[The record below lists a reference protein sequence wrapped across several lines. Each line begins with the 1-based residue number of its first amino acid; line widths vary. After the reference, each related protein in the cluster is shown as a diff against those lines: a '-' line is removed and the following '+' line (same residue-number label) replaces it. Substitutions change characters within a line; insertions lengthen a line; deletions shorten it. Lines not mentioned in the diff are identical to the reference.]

1 MVHFV
6 NDYQPI
12 SVMPELSLR
21 TERAKK
27 VAAALMA
34 ALPGSVIEMRGS
46 YARGTTDQFSDIDL
60 MWEVPDESFLDATGQ
75 LETVLQDIAP
85 VERLR
90 SLPAFQRSDR
100 RRHYIGYFV
109 DLPLFWRID
118 IELFAAS
125 LQRDYDYDRY
135 NPAARGRNWSLSD
148 SALFNAMAA
157 IKTIARLK
165 SASNL
170 GLLEGVD
177 ENICFDILKNNPQ
190 SVISQL
196 CNAAITRDPDCQSF
210 AQRVCTLAETIL

>member
-1 MVHFV
+1 MVQFV
-6 NDYQPI
+6 NDYQPLI
-12 SVMPELSLR
+12 LPDLSLR

-27 VAAALMA
+27 VTSALLA
-34 ALPGSVIEMRGS
+34 TIPGSVVEARGS

-60 MWEVPDESFLDATGQ
+60 MWEMPDEFFADATGQ
-75 LETVLQDIAP
+75 LETVLRQIAP

-109 DLPLFWRID
+109 DLPLFWRLD
-118 IELFAAS
+118 LELFAAS
-125 LQRDYDYDRY
+125 LRRDYDYDRY
-135 NPAARGRNWSLSD
+135 NTAAHGRNWSLSD

-177 ENICFDILKNNPQ
+177 ENICYDILQNNPQ
-190 SVISQL
+190 RVISQL
-196 CNAAITRDPDCQSF
+196 CNAAIARDPDCQTF
-210 AQRVCTLAETIL
+210 ADRVCILAQAIL